1 MTFNQKYAKTRTST
15 FGRTMVT
22 RNMTQDHF
30 EVAVGNIRTKDTALG
45 PLTRRHLKP

>member
-22 RNMTQDHF
+22 TNMTQDHF
-30 EVAVGNIRTKDTALG
+30 EVAVCNIRKKEYRPD
-45 PLTRRHLKP
+45 RS